1 MVGEVAVALV
11 LLIGAGLMVKGVTHL
26 LQVNSGLDP
35 ETVVTMRV
43 TLPMLTYA
51 KESQIAS
58 FQQNVLNRLRMIP
71 RVESAAV
78 VSSIPFGLGGPS
90 GPVLAEG
97 QVTTI
102 AERPIALLESISPG
116 YLHTLHVPLRA
127 GREFDSRDSDSGQQV
142 AIISRALA
150 KRLWPGQNAIGRRL
164 SIRDAGSDSWLTV
177 VGVAGDIKQDW
188 FDAEPSPMI
197 YRPYWQAPART
208 TDFAMRA
215 AGDLIAVIAAVRPAV
230 SQIDPYQPV
239 YNLTGMS
246 TMINT
251 SLKGLAYVAV
261 MMAVFGAI
269 ALLLTALG
277 LFGVLACT
285 VTEQSREIGIKMA
298 LGARPSD
305 VQWGIIGE
313 GFTLV
318 SIGFGIGLAASIAL
332 VKLVSSLIFGVSP
345 LDPAT
350 FAAIAGLLAL
360 VALLACYFPALRAMR
375 IDPAIILRGE

>member
-1 MVGEVAVALV
+1 
-11 LLIGAGLMVKGVTHL
+11 
-26 LQVNSGLDP
+26 
-35 ETVVTMRV
+35 
-43 TLPMLTYA
+43 
-51 KESQIAS
+51 
-58 FQQNVLNRLRMIP
+58 
-71 RVESAAV
+71 
-78 VSSIPFGLGGPS
+78 
-90 GPVLAEG
+90 
-97 QVTTI
+97 
-102 AERPIALLESISPG
+102 
-116 YLHTLHVPLRA
+116 
-127 GREFDSRDSDSGQQV
+127 
-142 AIISRALA
+142 
-150 KRLWPGQNAIGRRL
+150 
-164 SIRDAGSDSWLTV
+164 
-177 VGVAGDIKQDW
+177 
-188 FDAEPSPMI
+188 
-197 YRPYWQAPART
+197 
-208 TDFAMRA
+208 
-215 AGDLIAVIAAVRPAV
+215 
-230 SQIDPYQPV
+230 
-239 YNLTGMS
+239 
-246 TMINT
+246 MINT